1 MMQLLT
7 HYPVVLEYRVAA
19 VSGASFGLHGDS
31 HGLVL
36 RLSYGLLDGA
46 DLAEALRRLRVD

>member
-1 MMQLLT
+1 M
-7 HYPVVLEYRVAA
+7 AA

-46 DLAEALRRLRVD
+46 DLEEALRRLFSGIAGILQAA